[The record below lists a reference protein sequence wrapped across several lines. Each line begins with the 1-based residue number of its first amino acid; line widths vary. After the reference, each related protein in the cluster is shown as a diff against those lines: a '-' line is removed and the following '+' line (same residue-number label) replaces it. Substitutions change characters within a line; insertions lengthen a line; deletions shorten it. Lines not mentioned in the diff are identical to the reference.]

1 MKLKGQLNW
10 FQKFSDWYWKIVSD
24 FGFDH
29 QKDVEARDILIK
41 YFLQKEKW
49 NLEGKLREIK
59 KLVQSKSN
67 ILIYGC
73 GPTLESTILK
83 LEKNQNLSMLKSF
96 LNITA
101 DGASMLLSQNKIPI
115 DMIFSDLD
123 GITKTEF
130 NYPEF
135 LIVHG
140 HGDNINQLKEFKEE
154 IIKKENIIGTTQV
167 NPKDDIINP
176 GGFTDGDRIIFFLR
190 TLLSE
195 DQTLYFIGMDF
206 KETVGR
212 FSKPY
217 LKENTSANEIKTKK
231 LRYAVKLLEWIK
243 REIPNDM
250 IFVNSP
256 RFSDKFR
263 FISIERFLER
273 VS

>member
-1 MKLKGQLNW
+1 MKLKGELNW
-10 FQKFSDWYWKIVSD
+10 FQKFSDWYWKIISD
-24 FGFDH
+24 FGFEH

-41 YFLQKEKW
+41 YFQQKEKW
-49 NLEGKLREIK
+49 NLEEKIREIK
-59 KLVQSKSN
+59 QLVQSKPN

-73 GPTLESTILK
+73 GPTLEETLLN
-83 LEKNQNLSMLKSF
+83 LEKDENLSILKSF

-101 DGASMLLSQNKIPI
+101 DGASLFLSQKKIPI
-115 DMIFSDLD
+115 DVIFSDLD
-123 GITKTEF
+123 GITRAEF
-130 NYPEF
+130 DYSEF

-154 IIKKENIIGTTQV
+154 IKKKKNIIGTTQV
-167 NPKDDIINP
+167 NPKGDIINP
-176 GGFTDGDRIIFFLR
+176 GGFTDGDRILFFLR

-217 LKENTSANEIKTKK
+217 LKENRAANEMKTKK
-231 LRYAVKLLEWIK
+231 LHYAVKLIEWIK

-256 RFSDKFR
+256 RFSDKFS
-263 FISIERFLER
+263 FISVERFLER

>member
-41 YFLQKEKW
+41 YFQQKEKW
-49 NLEGKLREIK
+49 NLEEKLREIK

-73 GPTLESTILK
+73 GPTLEKTMLN
-83 LEKNQNLSMLKSF
+83 LEKNKNLSTLKSF

-101 DGASMLLSQNKIPI
+101 DGASMLLSQKKIPI
-115 DMIFSDLD
+115 DVIFSDLD
-123 GITKTEF
+123 GITKAEF
-130 NYPEF
+130 DYPEF

-140 HGDNINQLKEFKEE
+140 HGDNINRLKEFHEE

-217 LKENTSANEIKTKK
+217 LKKNTSANEIKTEK
-231 LRYAVKLLEWIK
+231 LHYAVKLLEWIK

-250 IFVNSP
+250 LFVNSP
-256 RFSDKFR
+256 RFSDKFS
-263 FISIERFLER
+263 FISIERFLKR